1 MKTAMAGPPQADV
14 ELQQDVLDELKW
26 EPSVNAAHI
35 GVAVTGGIVAL
46 SGHVSSYAERYAAEE
61 AAKRVAG
68 VKAVANEIDV
78 KLPGSS
84 RRTDEDLARE
94 VIAALKSHIFV
105 PRDKIKITVSQG
117 WVTLDGEV
125 AWEFQ
130 RRAAERIV
138 RFLPSIIGVHN
149 QIALKPRLSPKALQA
164 QIEEALRR
172 SAVVDARRIAV
183 EVEGGS
189 VALRGVAHSWA
200 EREEAA
206 RAAWSA
212 PGVNHVENLITIESD

>member
-1 MKTAMAGPPQADV
+1 
-14 ELQQDVLDELKW
+14 
-26 EPSVNAAHI
+26 
-35 GVAVTGGIVAL
+35 
-46 SGHVSSYAERYAAEE
+46 
-61 AAKRVAG
+61 
-68 VKAVANEIDV
+68 
-78 KLPGSS
+78 
-84 RRTDEDLARE
+84 
-94 VIAALKSHIFV
+94 
-105 PRDKIKITVSQG
+105 
-117 WVTLDGEV
+117 
-125 AWEFQ
+125 
-130 RRAAERIV
+130 
-138 RFLPSIIGVHN
+138 VHN

-189 VALRGVAHSWA
+189 VALRGVARSWA